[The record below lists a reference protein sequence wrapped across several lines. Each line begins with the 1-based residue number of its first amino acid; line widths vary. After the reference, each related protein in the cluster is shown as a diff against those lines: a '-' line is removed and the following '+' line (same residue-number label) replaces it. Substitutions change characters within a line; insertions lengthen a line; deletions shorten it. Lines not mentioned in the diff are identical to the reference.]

1 VAGWKPRERYS
12 EEDFSYPHPERL
24 DLAER
29 IAALQGTEGPS
40 EDLDR
45 AKKLY
50 DGLDGVFPVWEENTL
65 AIEAFLKVR
74 TQWRTGAVGYT
85 GLDYLAV
92 ERRIQRMKLAPELEE
107 RVLEDIELMETSILA
122 EWAKEERKRARELEK
137 GRKR

>member
-12 EEDFSYPHPERL
+12 EDDFSYPHPERL
-24 DLAER
+24 ELAER
-29 IAALQGTEGPS
+29 IAALQGTEGAS

-50 DGLDGVFPVWEENTL
+50 DGLDGVFPVWEENNL

-74 TQWRTGAVGYT
+74 TQWRTGASGYT

-92 ERRIQRMKLAPELEE
+92 ERRVQRMKLAPDVEE
-107 RVLEDIELMETSILA
+107 RVLEDLELMETSILA
-122 EWAKEERKRARELEK
+122 EWGKEERRRARELEK